1 MVTDL
6 TDQKK
11 TNSKPVGNKQIK
23 SKLIPVADPRKIS
36 ETRDT
41 NYL

>member
-6 TDQKK
+6 TDKKK
-11 TNSKPVGNKQIK
+11 TSSKPVGNKQIK
-23 SKLIPVADPRKIS
+23 SKLISVAEPRKIS